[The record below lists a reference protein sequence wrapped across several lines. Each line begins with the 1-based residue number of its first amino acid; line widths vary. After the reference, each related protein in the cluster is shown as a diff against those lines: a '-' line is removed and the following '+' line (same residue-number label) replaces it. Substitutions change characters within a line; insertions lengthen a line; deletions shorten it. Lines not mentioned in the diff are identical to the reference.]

1 MRPAVALTCIGLGQA
16 VCSPVVL
23 QLIALQAGKLLSA
36 AALAWAQNRD
46 RSASGHRL
54 TPVPHTLPQAVI
66 PVRRLRHA
74 PVVRMLPLALAPV
87 APLLAR
93 ENRTPRTG
101 MNAAN
106 PATNVAGTSPET
118 PVTAID
124 SPEETMLEISN
135 LALPLDAGLEG
146 KQAEKLVRRAAARAL
161 NVAPS
166 DIAEIRLLKRS
177 VDARKKHD
185 VHFVA
190 TLGVELAG
198 GAQAEAAAIE
208 AAALRKGAAN
218 MKAHRP
224 YEPLQVPQIGDS
236 PQAQNEPRPIV
247 VGTGPAGLFCALY
260 LARAG
265 LRPLVV
271 ERGAAVDER
280 MAAVDAFN
288 AGEPLDPHTNIQY
301 GEGGA
306 GTFSDGKLTTNIKS
320 SWAQHVL
327 HLFVEAGAPEEI
339 LWQAKP
345 HIGTDLLVDIVRNI
359 RKQIEQAGGEV
370 RFNTQ
375 LTALHFEN
383 GRLTQAEITQ
393 PEPVTELIPASRVV
407 LACGHSARD
416 TFELVRDAGVRMEQ
430 KPFSVG
436 VRIEHPQQLIDRS
449 QYGKAADHPA
459 LGAADYKLSMHL
471 RPQKG
476 EEQGRGVYTF
486 CMCPGGEVVC
496 AASEP
501 EGVVVNG
508 MSRFA
513 RDGQNANSALLVG
526 VGPEDFDGEDPLAGI
541 NLQREMEQAAY
552 RTAVAAGGEPYQAP
566 AQTVGDFLA
575 HRAGGPSKQVKP
587 TYARG
592 VAWCDLHE
600 CLPPFVAR
608 AMEQALPQLDRRL
621 HGFADPQAV
630 LTGVETRSSS
640 PVRIVRGKNMQAQLA
655 AASVSDCVQD
665 EVLSTAQL
673 APAPASS
680 GTQDQARAKT
690 QAAPESSAA
699 SNRQPA
705 DVAALEPETG
715 LYPCGEGAGYA
726 GGIMSA
732 ACDGLRVASA
742 LVESLRPE

>member
-1 MRPAVALTCIGLGQA
+1 M
-16 VCSPVVL
+16 
-23 QLIALQAGKLLSA
+23 
-36 AALAWAQNRD
+36 
-46 RSASGHRL
+46 
-54 TPVPHTLPQAVI
+54 
-66 PVRRLRHA
+66 
-74 PVVRMLPLALAPV
+74 
-87 APLLAR
+87 
-93 ENRTPRTG
+93 
-101 MNAAN
+101 
-106 PATNVAGTSPET
+106 
-118 PVTAID
+118 
-124 SPEETMLEISN
+124 
-135 LALPLDAGLEG
+135 
-146 KQAEKLVRRAAARAL
+146 RRAAARAL
-161 NVAPS
+161 NIPPN
-166 DIAEIRLLKRS
+166 DITEIRLLKRS

-198 GAQAEAAAIE
+198 GAQTEASAIE
-208 AAALRKGAAN
+208 AAASRKGAAN
-218 MKAHRP
+218 VKAHRP
-224 YEPLQVPQIGDS
+224 YEQLQVPQVGDS
-236 PQAQNEPRPIV
+236 PQAQGEPRPIV

-320 SWAQHVL
+320 PWAQHVL

-383 GRLTQAEITQ
+383 GRLTQAEITSLQ
-393 PEPVTELIPASRVV
+393 PTQTLRGRSANCPEAAQTKPSAELVPASRVV

-416 TFELVRDAGVRMEQ
+416 TFELVRDAGVHMEQ

-436 VRIEHPQQLIDRS
+436 VRIEHPQQLINRS

-526 VGPEDFDGEDPLAGI
+526 VGPEDFDGEDQLAGI
-541 NLQREMEQAAY
+541 KLQREMEQAAY
-552 RTAVAAGGEPYQAP
+552 RTAIAAGGKPYQAP

-575 HRAGGPSKQVKP
+575 HRAGSPSKQVKP

-655 AASVSDCVQD
+655 AA
-665 EVLSTAQL
+665 
-673 APAPASS
+673 PADA
-680 GTQDQARAKT
+680 
-690 QAAPESSAA
+690 AAP
-699 SNRQPA
+699 
-705 DVAALEPETG
+705 EPETG

-742 LVESLRPE
+742 LVEGLQRR

>member
-1 MRPAVALTCIGLGQA
+1 
-16 VCSPVVL
+16 
-23 QLIALQAGKLLSA
+23 
-36 AALAWAQNRD
+36 
-46 RSASGHRL
+46 
-54 TPVPHTLPQAVI
+54 
-66 PVRRLRHA
+66 
-74 PVVRMLPLALAPV
+74 
-87 APLLAR
+87 
-93 ENRTPRTG
+93 
-101 MNAAN
+101 
-106 PATNVAGTSPET
+106 
-118 PVTAID
+118 
-124 SPEETMLEISN
+124 MLEISN

-190 TLGVELAG
+190 TLGVELTG
-198 GAQAEAAAIE
+198 GAQAEAAGIE
-208 AAALRKGAAN
+208 AAAHRKGAAN
-218 MKAHRP
+218 VKAHRP
-224 YEPLQVPQIGDS
+224 YELLQVPQVGAS
-236 PQAQNEPRPIV
+236 RQAQDEPRPIV

-320 SWAQHVL
+320 PWAQHVL

-383 GRLTQAEITQ
+383 GHLTQAEITSLQ
-393 PEPVTELIPASRVV
+393 PTQTLRGRNTNCPDTARIETTAESIPASRVV

-416 TFELVRDAGVRMEQ
+416 TFELVRDAGVHMEQ

-436 VRIEHPQQLIDRS
+436 VRIEHPQQLINRS
-449 QYGKAADHPA
+449 QYGKAAGHPA

-541 NLQREMEQAAY
+541 KLQREMEQTAY
-552 RTAVAAGGEPYQAP
+552 RTAIAAGGEPYQAP
-566 AQTVGDFLA
+566 AQTVGDFLT
-575 HRAGGPSKQVKP
+575 HRAGSPSKQVKP

-655 AASVSDCVQD
+655 AA
-665 EVLSTAQL
+665 
-673 APAPASS
+673 PAS
-680 GTQDQARAKT
+680 GGAQVEAGLQAQART
-690 QAAPESSAA
+690 QALSGSPAV
-699 SNRQPA
+699 NGQPA
-705 DVAALEPETG
+705 DVVALEPETG

-742 LVESLRPE
+742 LVESLRLK

>member
-1 MRPAVALTCIGLGQA
+1 
-16 VCSPVVL
+16 
-23 QLIALQAGKLLSA
+23 
-36 AALAWAQNRD
+36 
-46 RSASGHRL
+46 
-54 TPVPHTLPQAVI
+54 
-66 PVRRLRHA
+66 
-74 PVVRMLPLALAPV
+74 
-87 APLLAR
+87 
-93 ENRTPRTG
+93 
-101 MNAAN
+101 
-106 PATNVAGTSPET
+106 
-118 PVTAID
+118 
-124 SPEETMLEISN
+124 MLEISN
-135 LALPLDAGLEG
+135 LALTLDAGLEG

-161 NVAPS
+161 NIPPS
-166 DIAEIRLLKRS
+166 DITDIRLLKRS

-185 VHFVA
+185 VRFVA
-190 TLGVELAG
+190 TLGVVLAG
-198 GAQAEAAAIE
+198 GAQAEAAVIE
-208 AAALRKGAAN
+208 AAAHRKSATN
-218 MKAHRP
+218 VKAHRP
-224 YEPLQVPQIGDS
+224 YEQLQVPQVGDS
-236 PQAQNEPRPIV
+236 PQAQDEPRPIV

-320 SWAQHVL
+320 PWAQHVL

-383 GRLTQAEITQ
+383 GRLAQAEITSLQ
-393 PEPVTELIPASRVV
+393 PIQTLRGRSTNCPEGSQAETGQAEVLHPGTAQTETLQPGACKLEPPAELVPASRVV

-416 TFELVRDAGVRMEQ
+416 TFELVRDAGVYMEQ

-436 VRIEHPQQLIDRS
+436 VRIEHPQQLINRS

-526 VGPEDFDGEDPLAGI
+526 VGPEDFDGEDPLAGVK
-541 NLQREMEQAAY
+541 LQREMERAAY
-552 RTAVAAGGEPYQAP
+552 RTAIAAGGEPYQAP

-640 PVRIVRGKNMQAQLA
+640 PVRIVRGKNMQASLA
-655 AASVSDCVQD
+655 AAPA
-665 EVLSTAQL
+665 TA
-673 APAPASS
+673 
-680 GTQDQARAKT
+680 
-690 QAAPESSAA
+690 AAP
-699 SNRQPA
+699 
-705 DVAALEPETG
+705 EPETG

-742 LVESLRPE
+742 LVESLQRE

>member
-1 MRPAVALTCIGLGQA
+1 
-16 VCSPVVL
+16 
-23 QLIALQAGKLLSA
+23 
-36 AALAWAQNRD
+36 
-46 RSASGHRL
+46 
-54 TPVPHTLPQAVI
+54 
-66 PVRRLRHA
+66 
-74 PVVRMLPLALAPV
+74 
-87 APLLAR
+87 
-93 ENRTPRTG
+93 
-101 MNAAN
+101 
-106 PATNVAGTSPET
+106 
-118 PVTAID
+118 
-124 SPEETMLEISN
+124 MLEISN

-161 NVAPS
+161 NIPPN
-166 DIAEIRLLKRS
+166 DITEIRLLKRS

-198 GAQAEAAAIE
+198 GAKAEAAAIE

-218 MKAHRP
+218 VKAHRP
-224 YEPLQVPQIGDS
+224 YEPLRVPQVGDS

-271 ERGAAVDER
+271 ERGAAVDEG

-320 SWAQHVL
+320 PWAQHVL

-370 RFNTQ
+370 CFKTQ
-375 LTALHFEN
+375 LAALHFEN
-383 GRLTQAEITQ
+383 GHLTQAEITQ

-416 TFELVRDAGVRMEQ
+416 TFELVRDAGVHMEQ

-436 VRIEHPQQLIDRS
+436 VRIEHPQQLINRS

-541 NLQREMEQAAY
+541 KLQREMEQAAY
-552 RTAVAAGGEPYQAP
+552 RTAIAAGGEPYQAP

-575 HRAGGPSKQVKP
+575 HQAGGPSKQVKP

-655 AASVSDCVQD
+655 ATSASDCAQVDAEARVQ
-665 EVLSTAQL
+665 AR
-673 APAPASS
+673 P
-680 GTQDQARAKT
+680 GTQVQAV
-690 QAAPESSAA
+690 PESSAVA
-699 SNRQPA
+699 EGQPA
-705 DVAALEPETG
+705 NVVALEPETG

>member
-1 MRPAVALTCIGLGQA
+1 
-16 VCSPVVL
+16 
-23 QLIALQAGKLLSA
+23 
-36 AALAWAQNRD
+36 
-46 RSASGHRL
+46 
-54 TPVPHTLPQAVI
+54 
-66 PVRRLRHA
+66 
-74 PVVRMLPLALAPV
+74 
-87 APLLAR
+87 
-93 ENRTPRTG
+93 
-101 MNAAN
+101 
-106 PATNVAGTSPET
+106 
-118 PVTAID
+118 
-124 SPEETMLEISN
+124 MLEISN

-161 NVAPS
+161 NVAPN

-198 GAQAEAAAIE
+198 GAQAEVAAIE
-208 AAALRKGAAN
+208 AAAHRKGAAN
-218 MKAHRP
+218 VKAHRP
-224 YEPLQVPQIGDS
+224 YEPLRVPQVGAS
-236 PQAQNEPRPIV
+236 RQAQDEPRPIV

-320 SWAQHVL
+320 PWAQHVL

-359 RKQIEQAGGEV
+359 RKQVEQAGGEV

-383 GRLTQAEITQ
+383 GHLAQAEITSLQ
-393 PEPVTELIPASRVV
+393 PTQTLRGRSTNCPETARSEAAVELIPASRVV

-416 TFELVRDAGVRMEQ
+416 TFELVRDAGVHMEQ

-436 VRIEHPQQLIDRS
+436 VRIEHPQQLINRS

-541 NLQREMEQAAY
+541 KLQREMEQAAY
-552 RTAVAAGGEPYQAP
+552 RTAIAAGGEPYQAP

-655 AASVSDCVQD
+655 AA
-665 EVLSTAQL
+665 
-673 APAPASS
+673 PAPDCAQS
-680 GTQDQARAKT
+680 GAQT
-690 QAAPESSAA
+690 QAPSGSQAA
-699 SNRQPA
+699 NPRPA
-705 DVAALEPETG
+705 DAAAPEPETG

>member
-1 MRPAVALTCIGLGQA
+1 
-16 VCSPVVL
+16 
-23 QLIALQAGKLLSA
+23 
-36 AALAWAQNRD
+36 
-46 RSASGHRL
+46 
-54 TPVPHTLPQAVI
+54 
-66 PVRRLRHA
+66 
-74 PVVRMLPLALAPV
+74 
-87 APLLAR
+87 
-93 ENRTPRTG
+93 
-101 MNAAN
+101 
-106 PATNVAGTSPET
+106 
-118 PVTAID
+118 
-124 SPEETMLEISN
+124 MLEISN

-177 VDARKKHD
+177 IDARKKHD

-190 TLGVELAG
+190 TLGIELTG

-218 MKAHRP
+218 VKAHRP
-224 YEPLQVPQIGDS
+224 YEPLRVPQVGDS

-320 SWAQHVL
+320 PWAQHVL

-383 GRLTQAEITQ
+383 GHLTQAEITSLQ
-393 PEPVTELIPASRVV
+393 PTQTLRGRSTNCPDTARFETTAESIPASRVV

-416 TFELVRDAGVRMEQ
+416 TFELVRDAGVHMEQ

-436 VRIEHPQQLIDRS
+436 VRIEHPQQLINRS

-471 RPQKG
+471 CPQKG

-526 VGPEDFDGEDPLAGI
+526 VGPEDFDGEDPLAGVK
-541 NLQREMEQAAY
+541 LQREMEQAAY
-552 RTAVAAGGEPYQAP
+552 RTAIAAGGEPYQAP

-655 AASVSDCVQD
+655 DDPPAAN
-665 EVLSTAQL
+665 
-673 APAPASS
+673 
-680 GTQDQARAKT
+680 G
-690 QAAPESSAA
+690 
-699 SNRQPA
+699 QPA
-705 DVAALEPETG
+705 DVVAPEPETG

-742 LVESLRPE
+742 LAESLRPE

>member
-1 MRPAVALTCIGLGQA
+1 
-16 VCSPVVL
+16 
-23 QLIALQAGKLLSA
+23 
-36 AALAWAQNRD
+36 
-46 RSASGHRL
+46 
-54 TPVPHTLPQAVI
+54 
-66 PVRRLRHA
+66 
-74 PVVRMLPLALAPV
+74 
-87 APLLAR
+87 
-93 ENRTPRTG
+93 
-101 MNAAN
+101 
-106 PATNVAGTSPET
+106 
-118 PVTAID
+118 
-124 SPEETMLEISN
+124 MLEISN

-161 NVAPS
+161 NIPPS

-190 TLGVELAG
+190 TLGVELTG

-208 AAALRKGAAN
+208 AAAHRKGAAN
-218 MKAHRP
+218 VKAHRP
-224 YEPLQVPQIGDS
+224 YEPLQVPQVGVS
-236 PQAQNEPRPIV
+236 PQAQDEPRPIV

-320 SWAQHVL
+320 PWAQHVL

-383 GRLTQAEITQ
+383 GHLTQAEITSLQ
-393 PEPVTELIPASRVV
+393 PTQTLRGRSTNCPETARSEAAVESIPASRVV

-416 TFELVRDAGVRMEQ
+416 TFELVRDAGVHMEQ

-436 VRIEHPQQLIDRS
+436 VRIEHPQQLINRS

-471 RPQKG
+471 RPQEG

-513 RDGQNANSALLVG
+513 RDGRNANSALLVG
-526 VGPEDFDGEDPLAGI
+526 VGPEDFDGEDPLAGVK
-541 NLQREMEQAAY
+541 LQREMEQAAY
-552 RTAVAAGGEPYQAP
+552 RTAIAAGGEPYQAP

-640 PVRIVRGKNMQAQLA
+640 PVRIVRGKNMQAQMVA
-655 AASVSDCVQD
+655 
-665 EVLSTAQL
+665 T
-673 APAPASS
+673 
-680 GTQDQARAKT
+680 
-690 QAAPESSAA
+690 
-699 SNRQPA
+699 PA
-705 DVAALEPETG
+705 DVSVLEPETG

-732 ACDGLRVASA
+732 ACDGLRVAGA

>member
-1 MRPAVALTCIGLGQA
+1 M
-16 VCSPVVL
+16 
-23 QLIALQAGKLLSA
+23 
-36 AALAWAQNRD
+36 
-46 RSASGHRL
+46 
-54 TPVPHTLPQAVI
+54 
-66 PVRRLRHA
+66 
-74 PVVRMLPLALAPV
+74 
-87 APLLAR
+87 
-93 ENRTPRTG
+93 
-101 MNAAN
+101 
-106 PATNVAGTSPET
+106 
-118 PVTAID
+118 
-124 SPEETMLEISN
+124 
-135 LALPLDAGLEG
+135 
-146 KQAEKLVRRAAARAL
+146 
-161 NVAPS
+161 
-166 DIAEIRLLKRS
+166 
-177 VDARKKHD
+177 
-185 VHFVA
+185 HFVA

-198 GAQAEAAAIE
+198 GAQTEASAIE
-208 AAALRKGAAN
+208 AAASRKGAAN
-218 MKAHRP
+218 VKAHRP
-224 YEPLQVPQIGDS
+224 YEQLQVPQVGDS
-236 PQAQNEPRPIV
+236 PQAQGEPRPIV

-320 SWAQHVL
+320 PWAQHVL

-383 GRLTQAEITQ
+383 GRLTQAEITSLQ
-393 PEPVTELIPASRVV
+393 PTQTLRGRSANCPEAAQTKPSAELVPASRVV

-416 TFELVRDAGVRMEQ
+416 TFELVRDAGVHMEQ

-436 VRIEHPQQLIDRS
+436 VRIEHPQQLINRS

-526 VGPEDFDGEDPLAGI
+526 VGPEDFDGEDQLAGI
-541 NLQREMEQAAY
+541 KLQREMEQAAY
-552 RTAVAAGGEPYQAP
+552 RTAIAAGGKPYQAP

-575 HRAGGPSKQVKP
+575 HRAGSPSKQVKP

-655 AASVSDCVQD
+655 AA
-665 EVLSTAQL
+665 
-673 APAPASS
+673 PADA
-680 GTQDQARAKT
+680 
-690 QAAPESSAA
+690 AAP
-699 SNRQPA
+699 
-705 DVAALEPETG
+705 EPETG

-742 LVESLRPE
+742 LVEGLQRR

>member
-1 MRPAVALTCIGLGQA
+1 
-16 VCSPVVL
+16 
-23 QLIALQAGKLLSA
+23 
-36 AALAWAQNRD
+36 
-46 RSASGHRL
+46 
-54 TPVPHTLPQAVI
+54 
-66 PVRRLRHA
+66 
-74 PVVRMLPLALAPV
+74 
-87 APLLAR
+87 
-93 ENRTPRTG
+93 
-101 MNAAN
+101 
-106 PATNVAGTSPET
+106 
-118 PVTAID
+118 
-124 SPEETMLEISN
+124 MLEISN
-135 LALPLDAGLEG
+135 LALPLDAGFEG

-190 TLGVELAG
+190 TLGIELAG
-198 GAQAEAAAIE
+198 GAQAEAVAIE
-208 AAALRKGAAN
+208 AAAHRKGAAN
-218 MKAHRP
+218 VKAHRP
-224 YEPLQVPQIGDS
+224 YEPLQVPQVGAS
-236 PQAQNEPRPIV
+236 RQAQDEPRPIV

-320 SWAQHVL
+320 PWAQHVL

-383 GRLTQAEITQ
+383 GHLTQAEITSLQ
-393 PEPVTELIPASRVV
+393 PTQTLRGRSTNCPETARSEAAVEMIPASRVV

-436 VRIEHPQQLIDRS
+436 VRIEHPQQLINRS

-459 LGAADYKLSMHL
+459 LDAADYKLSMHL

-526 VGPEDFDGEDPLAGI
+526 VAPKDFNGEDPLAGI

-655 AASVSDCVQD
+655 AASVSGCVQD

-673 APAPASS
+673 VPPPASS

-699 SNRQPA
+699 ANRQSA

>member
-1 MRPAVALTCIGLGQA
+1 
-16 VCSPVVL
+16 
-23 QLIALQAGKLLSA
+23 
-36 AALAWAQNRD
+36 
-46 RSASGHRL
+46 
-54 TPVPHTLPQAVI
+54 
-66 PVRRLRHA
+66 
-74 PVVRMLPLALAPV
+74 
-87 APLLAR
+87 
-93 ENRTPRTG
+93 
-101 MNAAN
+101 
-106 PATNVAGTSPET
+106 
-118 PVTAID
+118 
-124 SPEETMLEISN
+124 MLEISN

-190 TLGVELAG
+190 TLGVELTG
-198 GAQAEAAAIE
+198 GAQAEAAGIE
-208 AAALRKGAAN
+208 AAAHRKGAAN
-218 MKAHRP
+218 VKAHRP
-224 YEPLQVPQIGDS
+224 YELLQVPQVGAS
-236 PQAQNEPRPIV
+236 RQAQDEPRPIV

-320 SWAQHVL
+320 PWAQHVL

-370 RFNTQ
+370 RFNAQ

-383 GRLTQAEITQ
+383 GHLTQAEITSLQ
-393 PEPVTELIPASRVV
+393 PTQTLRGRSTNCPDTARFETTAESIPASRVV

-416 TFELVRDAGVRMEQ
+416 TFELVRDAGVHMEQ

-436 VRIEHPQQLIDRS
+436 VRIEHPQQLINRS

-526 VGPEDFDGEDPLAGI
+526 VGPEDFDGEDPLAGVK
-541 NLQREMEQAAY
+541 LQREMEQAAY
-552 RTAVAAGGEPYQAP
+552 RTAIAAGGEPYQAP

-655 AASVSDCVQD
+655 DDPPAAN
-665 EVLSTAQL
+665 
-673 APAPASS
+673 
-680 GTQDQARAKT
+680 G
-690 QAAPESSAA
+690 
-699 SNRQPA
+699 QPA
-705 DVAALEPETG
+705 DAAAPEPETG

-742 LVESLRPE
+742 LAESLRPE

>member
-1 MRPAVALTCIGLGQA
+1 
-16 VCSPVVL
+16 
-23 QLIALQAGKLLSA
+23 
-36 AALAWAQNRD
+36 
-46 RSASGHRL
+46 
-54 TPVPHTLPQAVI
+54 
-66 PVRRLRHA
+66 
-74 PVVRMLPLALAPV
+74 
-87 APLLAR
+87 
-93 ENRTPRTG
+93 
-101 MNAAN
+101 
-106 PATNVAGTSPET
+106 
-118 PVTAID
+118 
-124 SPEETMLEISN
+124 MLEISN

-190 TLGVELAG
+190 TLGIELAG
-198 GAQAEAAAIE
+198 GAQAEAVAIE
-208 AAALRKGAAN
+208 AAAHRKGAAN
-218 MKAHRP
+218 VKAHRP
-224 YEPLQVPQIGDS
+224 YEPLQVPQVGAS
-236 PQAQNEPRPIV
+236 RQAQDEPRPIV

-288 AGEPLDPHTNIQY
+288 AGESLDPHTNIQY

-320 SWAQHVL
+320 PWAQHVL

-383 GRLTQAEITQ
+383 GHLTQAEITSLQ
-393 PEPVTELIPASRVV
+393 PTQTLRGRSTNCPDTARFETTAESIPASRVV

-416 TFELVRDAGVRMEQ
+416 TFELVRDAGVHMEQ

-436 VRIEHPQQLIDRS
+436 VRIEHPQQLINRS
-449 QYGKAADHPA
+449 QYGKAAGHPA

-541 NLQREMEQAAY
+541 KLQREMEQTAY
-552 RTAVAAGGEPYQAP
+552 RTAIAAGGEPYQAP
-566 AQTVGDFLA
+566 AQTVGDFLT
-575 HRAGGPSKQVKP
+575 HRAGSPSKQVKP

-655 AASVSDCVQD
+655 AAPASGGAQVEAGLQAQARTQA
-665 EVLSTAQL
+665 LSGSPAVNGQL
-673 APAPASS
+673 A
-680 GTQDQARAKT
+680 
-690 QAAPESSAA
+690 
-699 SNRQPA
+699 
-705 DVAALEPETG
+705 DVVALEPETG

-742 LVESLRPE
+742 LVESLRLK

>member
-1 MRPAVALTCIGLGQA
+1 
-16 VCSPVVL
+16 
-23 QLIALQAGKLLSA
+23 
-36 AALAWAQNRD
+36 
-46 RSASGHRL
+46 
-54 TPVPHTLPQAVI
+54 
-66 PVRRLRHA
+66 
-74 PVVRMLPLALAPV
+74 
-87 APLLAR
+87 
-93 ENRTPRTG
+93 
-101 MNAAN
+101 
-106 PATNVAGTSPET
+106 
-118 PVTAID
+118 
-124 SPEETMLEISN
+124 MLEISN

-146 KQAEKLVRRAAARAL
+146 RQAEKLARRAAARAL
-161 NVAPS
+161 NVAPN

-190 TLGVELAG
+190 TLGVELTG

-208 AAALRKGAAN
+208 AAAHRKGAAN
-218 MKAHRP
+218 VKAHRP
-224 YEPLQVPQIGDS
+224 YEPLQVPQVGAS
-236 PQAQNEPRPIV
+236 RQAQEEPRPIV

-320 SWAQHVL
+320 PWAQHVL

-383 GRLTQAEITQ
+383 GHLIQAEITSLQ
-393 PEPVTELIPASRVV
+393 PTQTLRGRSTNCPETARSEAAVEMIPASRVV

-416 TFELVRDAGVRMEQ
+416 TFELVRDAGVHMEQ

-436 VRIEHPQQLIDRS
+436 VRIEHPQQLINRS

-526 VGPEDFDGEDPLAGI
+526 VGPEDFDGEDPLAGVK
-541 NLQREMEQAAY
+541 LQREMEQAAY
-552 RTAVAAGGEPYQAP
+552 RTAIAAGGEPYQAP

-575 HRAGGPSKQVKP
+575 HRAGGPSEQVKP

-600 CLPPFVAR
+600 CLPSFVAR

-640 PVRIVRGKNMQAQLA
+640 PVRIVRGKNMQAQLVA
-655 AASVSDCVQD
+655 A
-665 EVLSTAQL
+665 
-673 APAPASS
+673 
-680 GTQDQARAKT
+680 
-690 QAAPESSAA
+690 
-699 SNRQPA
+699 PA
-705 DVAALEPETG
+705 DVSVLEPETG

>member
-1 MRPAVALTCIGLGQA
+1 
-16 VCSPVVL
+16 
-23 QLIALQAGKLLSA
+23 
-36 AALAWAQNRD
+36 
-46 RSASGHRL
+46 
-54 TPVPHTLPQAVI
+54 
-66 PVRRLRHA
+66 
-74 PVVRMLPLALAPV
+74 
-87 APLLAR
+87 
-93 ENRTPRTG
+93 
-101 MNAAN
+101 
-106 PATNVAGTSPET
+106 
-118 PVTAID
+118 
-124 SPEETMLEISN
+124 MLEISN

-190 TLGVELAG
+190 TLGVELTG
-198 GAQAEAAAIE
+198 GAQAEAAGIE
-208 AAALRKGAAN
+208 AAAHRKGAAN
-218 MKAHRP
+218 VKAHRP
-224 YEPLQVPQIGDS
+224 YELLQVPQVGAS
-236 PQAQNEPRPIV
+236 RQAQDEPRPIV

-320 SWAQHVL
+320 PWAQHVL

-383 GRLTQAEITQ
+383 GHLTQAEITSLQ
-393 PEPVTELIPASRVV
+393 PTQTLRGRSTNCPDTARFETTAESIPASRVV

-416 TFELVRDAGVRMEQ
+416 TFELVRDAGVHMEQ

-436 VRIEHPQQLIDRS
+436 VRIEHPQQLINRS

-526 VGPEDFDGEDPLAGI
+526 VGPEDFDGEDPLAGVK
-541 NLQREMEQAAY
+541 LQREMEQAAY
-552 RTAVAAGGEPYQAP
+552 RTAIAAGGEPYQAP

-655 AASVSDCVQD
+655 DDPPAAN
-665 EVLSTAQL
+665 
-673 APAPASS
+673 
-680 GTQDQARAKT
+680 G
-690 QAAPESSAA
+690 
-699 SNRQPA
+699 QPA
-705 DVAALEPETG
+705 DVVVLEPETG

-742 LVESLRPE
+742 LAESLRPE

>member
-1 MRPAVALTCIGLGQA
+1 
-16 VCSPVVL
+16 
-23 QLIALQAGKLLSA
+23 
-36 AALAWAQNRD
+36 
-46 RSASGHRL
+46 
-54 TPVPHTLPQAVI
+54 
-66 PVRRLRHA
+66 
-74 PVVRMLPLALAPV
+74 
-87 APLLAR
+87 
-93 ENRTPRTG
+93 
-101 MNAAN
+101 
-106 PATNVAGTSPET
+106 
-118 PVTAID
+118 
-124 SPEETMLEISN
+124 MLEISN

-190 TLGVELAG
+190 TLGIELAG
-198 GAQAEAAAIE
+198 GAQAEAVAIE
-208 AAALRKGAAN
+208 AAAHRKGAAN
-218 MKAHRP
+218 VKAHRP
-224 YEPLQVPQIGDS
+224 YEPLQVPQVGAS
-236 PQAQNEPRPIV
+236 RQAQDEPRPIV
-247 VGTGPAGLFCALY
+247 VGTGPAGLFCALF

-320 SWAQHVL
+320 PWAQHVL

-383 GRLTQAEITQ
+383 GHLTQAEITSLQ
-393 PEPVTELIPASRVV
+393 PTQTLRGRSTNCPDTARFEVAVELIPASRVV

-416 TFELVRDAGVRMEQ
+416 TFELVRDAGVHMEQ

-436 VRIEHPQQLIDRS
+436 VRIEHPQQLINRS

-526 VGPEDFDGEDPLAGI
+526 VGPEDFDGEDPLAGVK
-541 NLQREMEQAAY
+541 LQREMEQAAY
-552 RTAVAAGGEPYQAP
+552 RTAIAAGGEPYQAP

-592 VAWCDLHE
+592 AAWCNLHE

-655 AASVSDCVQD
+655 AA
-665 EVLSTAQL
+665 
-673 APAPASS
+673 PAS
-680 GTQDQARAKT
+680 GGAQVEAGLQAQART
-690 QAAPESSAA
+690 QALSGSPAV
-699 SNRQPA
+699 NGQPA
-705 DVAALEPETG
+705 DVVALEPETG

-742 LVESLRPE
+742 LVESLRLK

>member
-1 MRPAVALTCIGLGQA
+1 
-16 VCSPVVL
+16 
-23 QLIALQAGKLLSA
+23 
-36 AALAWAQNRD
+36 
-46 RSASGHRL
+46 
-54 TPVPHTLPQAVI
+54 
-66 PVRRLRHA
+66 
-74 PVVRMLPLALAPV
+74 
-87 APLLAR
+87 
-93 ENRTPRTG
+93 
-101 MNAAN
+101 
-106 PATNVAGTSPET
+106 
-118 PVTAID
+118 
-124 SPEETMLEISN
+124 MLEISN

-161 NVAPS
+161 NIPPN
-166 DIAEIRLLKRS
+166 DITEIRLLKRS

-198 GAQAEAAAIE
+198 GAKAEAAAIE

-218 MKAHRP
+218 VKAHRP
-224 YEPLQVPQIGDS
+224 YEPLRVPQVGDS

-320 SWAQHVL
+320 PWAQHVL

-370 RFNTQ
+370 CFKTQ
-375 LTALHFEN
+375 LAALHFEN
-383 GRLTQAEITQ
+383 GHLTQAEITQ
-393 PEPVTELIPASRVV
+393 SEPVTELIPASRVV

-416 TFELVRDAGVRMEQ
+416 TFELVRDAGVHMEQ

-436 VRIEHPQQLIDRS
+436 VRIEHPQQLINRS

-541 NLQREMEQAAY
+541 KLQREMEQAAY
-552 RTAVAAGGEPYQAP
+552 RTAIAAGGEPHQAP

-575 HRAGGPSKQVKP
+575 HQAGGPSKKVKP

-655 AASVSDCVQD
+655 AASVSGCVQGG
-665 EVLSTAQL
+665 AQHRI
-673 APAPASS
+673 AATSASDCAQVDAEARVQARP
-680 GTQDQARAKT
+680 GTQVQAV
-690 QAAPESSAA
+690 PESSAVA
-699 SNRQPA
+699 EGQPA
-705 DVAALEPETG
+705 NVVALDPETG

>member
-1 MRPAVALTCIGLGQA
+1 
-16 VCSPVVL
+16 
-23 QLIALQAGKLLSA
+23 
-36 AALAWAQNRD
+36 
-46 RSASGHRL
+46 
-54 TPVPHTLPQAVI
+54 
-66 PVRRLRHA
+66 
-74 PVVRMLPLALAPV
+74 
-87 APLLAR
+87 
-93 ENRTPRTG
+93 
-101 MNAAN
+101 
-106 PATNVAGTSPET
+106 
-118 PVTAID
+118 
-124 SPEETMLEISN
+124 MLEISN

-161 NVAPS
+161 NIPPN
-166 DIAEIRLLKRS
+166 DITEIRLLKRS

-198 GAQAEAAAIE
+198 GAKAEAAAIE

-218 MKAHRP
+218 VKAHRP
-224 YEPLQVPQIGDS
+224 YEPLRVPQVGDS

-306 GTFSDGKLTTNIKS
+306 GTVSDGKLTTNIKS
-320 SWAQHVL
+320 PWAQHVL

-370 RFNTQ
+370 CFKTQ
-375 LTALHFEN
+375 LAALHFEN
-383 GRLTQAEITQ
+383 GHLTQAEITQ

-416 TFELVRDAGVRMEQ
+416 TFELVRDAGVHMEQ

-436 VRIEHPQQLIDRS
+436 VRIEHPQQLINRS

-541 NLQREMEQAAY
+541 KLQREMEQAAY
-552 RTAVAAGGEPYQAP
+552 RTAIAAGGEPYQAP

-575 HRAGGPSKQVKP
+575 HQAGGPSKKVKP

-655 AASVSDCVQD
+655 ATSASDCAQVDAEARVQ
-665 EVLSTAQL
+665 AR
-673 APAPASS
+673 P
-680 GTQDQARAKT
+680 GTQVQAV
-690 QAAPESSAA
+690 PESSAVA
-699 SNRQPA
+699 EGQPA
-705 DVAALEPETG
+705 NVVALEPETG

>member
-1 MRPAVALTCIGLGQA
+1 
-16 VCSPVVL
+16 
-23 QLIALQAGKLLSA
+23 
-36 AALAWAQNRD
+36 
-46 RSASGHRL
+46 
-54 TPVPHTLPQAVI
+54 
-66 PVRRLRHA
+66 
-74 PVVRMLPLALAPV
+74 
-87 APLLAR
+87 
-93 ENRTPRTG
+93 
-101 MNAAN
+101 
-106 PATNVAGTSPET
+106 
-118 PVTAID
+118 
-124 SPEETMLEISN
+124 MLEISN

-161 NVAPS
+161 NIPPN
-166 DIAEIRLLKRS
+166 DITEIRLLKRS

-198 GAQAEAAAIE
+198 GVKAEAAAIE

-218 MKAHRP
+218 VKAHRP
-224 YEPLQVPQIGDS
+224 YEPLRVPQVGAS
-236 PQAQNEPRPIV
+236 RQAQDEPRPIV

-320 SWAQHVL
+320 PWAQHVL

-370 RFNTQ
+370 RFNAQ

-383 GRLTQAEITQ
+383 GHLTQAEITSLQ
-393 PEPVTELIPASRVV
+393 PTQTLRGRSTNCPDTARFEVAVELIPASRVV

-416 TFELVRDAGVRMEQ
+416 TFELVRDAGVHMEQ

-436 VRIEHPQQLIDRS
+436 VRIEHPQQLINRS
-449 QYGKAADHPA
+449 QYGKAVDHPA

-526 VGPEDFDGEDPLAGI
+526 VGPEDFDGEDPLAGVK
-541 NLQREMEQAAY
+541 LQREMEQAAY
-552 RTAVAAGGEPYQAP
+552 RTAIAAGGEPYQAP

-655 AASVSDCVQD
+655 AA
-665 EVLSTAQL
+665 
-673 APAPASS
+673 PAS
-680 GTQDQARAKT
+680 GGAQVEAGPQAQARP
-690 QAAPESSAA
+690 QALSGSPAA
-699 SNRQPA
+699 NGQSA
-705 DVAALEPETG
+705 DVVVLEPETG

-742 LVESLRPE
+742 LVESLRLK

>member
-1 MRPAVALTCIGLGQA
+1 
-16 VCSPVVL
+16 
-23 QLIALQAGKLLSA
+23 
-36 AALAWAQNRD
+36 
-46 RSASGHRL
+46 
-54 TPVPHTLPQAVI
+54 
-66 PVRRLRHA
+66 
-74 PVVRMLPLALAPV
+74 
-87 APLLAR
+87 
-93 ENRTPRTG
+93 
-101 MNAAN
+101 
-106 PATNVAGTSPET
+106 
-118 PVTAID
+118 
-124 SPEETMLEISN
+124 MLEISN

-190 TLGVELAG
+190 TLGIELAG
-198 GAQAEAAAIE
+198 GAQAEAVAIE
-208 AAALRKGAAN
+208 AAAHRKGAAN
-218 MKAHRP
+218 VKAHRP
-224 YEPLQVPQIGDS
+224 YEPLQVPQVGAS
-236 PQAQNEPRPIV
+236 RQAQDEPRPIV
-247 VGTGPAGLFCALY
+247 VGTGPAGLFCALF

-320 SWAQHVL
+320 PWAQHVL

-383 GRLTQAEITQ
+383 GHLTQAEITSLQ
-393 PEPVTELIPASRVV
+393 PTQTLRGRSTNCPDTARFETTAESIPASRVV

-416 TFELVRDAGVRMEQ
+416 TFELVRDAGVHMEQ

-436 VRIEHPQQLIDRS
+436 VRIEHPQQLINRS
-449 QYGKAADHPA
+449 QYGKAAGHPA

-526 VGPEDFDGEDPLAGI
+526 VGPEDFDGEDPLAGVK
-541 NLQREMEQAAY
+541 LQREMEQAAY
-552 RTAVAAGGEPYQAP
+552 RAAIAAGGEPYQAP
-566 AQTVGDFLA
+566 AQTVGDFLP

-655 AASVSDCVQD
+655 AAPASGGAQVEAGLQAQARTQA
-665 EVLSTAQL
+665 LSGSPAVNGQL
-673 APAPASS
+673 A
-680 GTQDQARAKT
+680 
-690 QAAPESSAA
+690 
-699 SNRQPA
+699 
-705 DVAALEPETG
+705 DVVALEPETG

-742 LVESLRPE
+742 LVESLRLK

>member
-1 MRPAVALTCIGLGQA
+1 
-16 VCSPVVL
+16 
-23 QLIALQAGKLLSA
+23 
-36 AALAWAQNRD
+36 
-46 RSASGHRL
+46 
-54 TPVPHTLPQAVI
+54 
-66 PVRRLRHA
+66 
-74 PVVRMLPLALAPV
+74 
-87 APLLAR
+87 
-93 ENRTPRTG
+93 
-101 MNAAN
+101 
-106 PATNVAGTSPET
+106 
-118 PVTAID
+118 
-124 SPEETMLEISN
+124 MLEISN

-320 SWAQHVL
+320 PWAQHVL

-375 LTALHFEN
+375 FTALHFEN
-383 GRLTQAEITQ
+383 GHLTQAEITQ

-416 TFELVRDAGVRMEQ
+416 TFELVRDAGVHMEQ

-436 VRIEHPQQLIDRS
+436 VRIEHPQQLINRS

-526 VGPEDFDGEDPLAGI
+526 VGPEDFDGEDPLAGVK
-541 NLQREMEQAAY
+541 LQREMEQAAY
-552 RTAVAAGGEPYQAP
+552 RTAIAAGGEPYQAP

-592 VAWCDLHE
+592 VAWCDLRE

-655 AASVSDCVQD
+655 AA
-665 EVLSTAQL
+665 
-673 APAPASS
+673 PAPDRVQS
-680 GTQDQARAKT
+680 GAQT
-690 QAAPESSAA
+690 QAPSGSPAA
-699 SNRQPA
+699 SGSPA
-705 DVAALEPETG
+705 DAAAAEPETG

-742 LVESLRPE
+742 LAESLRPE

>member
-1 MRPAVALTCIGLGQA
+1 
-16 VCSPVVL
+16 
-23 QLIALQAGKLLSA
+23 
-36 AALAWAQNRD
+36 
-46 RSASGHRL
+46 
-54 TPVPHTLPQAVI
+54 
-66 PVRRLRHA
+66 
-74 PVVRMLPLALAPV
+74 ML
-87 APLLAR
+87 
-93 ENRTPRTG
+93 
-101 MNAAN
+101 
-106 PATNVAGTSPET
+106 PET
-118 PVTAID
+118 PVIATD

-161 NVAPS
+161 NIPPN
-166 DIAEIRLLKRS
+166 DITEIRLLKRS

-198 GAQAEAAAIE
+198 GTKAEAAAVE
-208 AAALRKGAAN
+208 AAAHRKGAAN
-218 MKAHRP
+218 VKAHRP
-224 YEPLQVPQIGDS
+224 YEPLRVPQVGAT
-236 PQAQNEPRPIV
+236 PRAQDEPRPIV

-288 AGEPLDPHTNIQY
+288 AGDPLDPHTNIQY

-320 SWAQHVL
+320 PWAQHVL

-370 RFNTQ
+370 CFNTQ

-383 GRLTQAEITQ
+383 GRLAQAEITSLQ
-393 PEPVTELIPASRVV
+393 PTPALPQTLRGRSANCPEPAQTESVAELVPASRVV

-416 TFELVRDAGVRMEQ
+416 TFELVRDAGVHMEQ

-436 VRIEHPQQLIDRS
+436 VRIEHPQQLINRS

-513 RDGQNANSALLVG
+513 RDGRNANSALLVG
-526 VGPEDFDGEDPLAGI
+526 VGPEDFDGEDPLAGVK
-541 NLQREMEQAAY
+541 LQREMERAAY
-552 RTAVAAGGEPYQAP
+552 RTAIAAGGEPYQAP

-640 PVRIVRGKNMQAQLA
+640 PVRIVRGKNMQASLA
-655 AASVSDCVQD
+655 AAPA
-665 EVLSTAQL
+665 TA
-673 APAPASS
+673 
-680 GTQDQARAKT
+680 
-690 QAAPESSAA
+690 AAP
-699 SNRQPA
+699 
-705 DVAALEPETG
+705 EPETG

-742 LVESLRPE
+742 LVESLQRE

>member
-1 MRPAVALTCIGLGQA
+1 
-16 VCSPVVL
+16 
-23 QLIALQAGKLLSA
+23 
-36 AALAWAQNRD
+36 
-46 RSASGHRL
+46 
-54 TPVPHTLPQAVI
+54 
-66 PVRRLRHA
+66 
-74 PVVRMLPLALAPV
+74 
-87 APLLAR
+87 
-93 ENRTPRTG
+93 
-101 MNAAN
+101 
-106 PATNVAGTSPET
+106 
-118 PVTAID
+118 
-124 SPEETMLEISN
+124 MLEISN

-190 TLGVELAG
+190 TLGIELAG
-198 GAQAEAAAIE
+198 GAQAEAVAIE
-208 AAALRKGAAN
+208 AAAHRKGAAN
-218 MKAHRP
+218 VKAHRP
-224 YEPLQVPQIGDS
+224 YEPLQVPQVGAS
-236 PQAQNEPRPIV
+236 RQAQDEPRPIV
-247 VGTGPAGLFCALY
+247 VGTGPAGLFCALF

-265 LRPLVV
+265 LRPLVA

-320 SWAQHVL
+320 PWAQHVL

-383 GRLTQAEITQ
+383 GHLTQAEITSLQ
-393 PEPVTELIPASRVV
+393 PTQTLRGRSTNCPDTARFETTAESIPASRVV

-416 TFELVRDAGVRMEQ
+416 TFELVRDAGVHMEQ

-436 VRIEHPQQLIDRS
+436 VRIEHPQQLINRS
-449 QYGKAADHPA
+449 QYGKAAGHPA

-496 AASEP
+496 AASDP

-526 VGPEDFDGEDPLAGI
+526 VGPEDFDGEDPLAGVK
-541 NLQREMEQAAY
+541 LQREMEQAAY
-552 RTAVAAGGEPYQAP
+552 RAAIAAGGEPYQAP

-655 AASVSDCVQD
+655 AA
-665 EVLSTAQL
+665 
-673 APAPASS
+673 PAS
-680 GTQDQARAKT
+680 GGAQVEAGLQAQART
-690 QAAPESSAA
+690 QALSGSPAV
-699 SNRQPA
+699 NGQPA
-705 DVAALEPETG
+705 DVVALEPETG

-742 LVESLRPE
+742 LVESLRLK

>member
-1 MRPAVALTCIGLGQA
+1 
-16 VCSPVVL
+16 
-23 QLIALQAGKLLSA
+23 
-36 AALAWAQNRD
+36 
-46 RSASGHRL
+46 
-54 TPVPHTLPQAVI
+54 
-66 PVRRLRHA
+66 
-74 PVVRMLPLALAPV
+74 
-87 APLLAR
+87 
-93 ENRTPRTG
+93 
-101 MNAAN
+101 
-106 PATNVAGTSPET
+106 
-118 PVTAID
+118 
-124 SPEETMLEISN
+124 MLEISN

-161 NVAPS
+161 NIPPS

-190 TLGVELAG
+190 TLGVELTG

-208 AAALRKGAAN
+208 AAAHRKSAAN
-218 MKAHRP
+218 VKAHHP
-224 YEPLQVPQIGDS
+224 YETLQVPQVDAT

-288 AGEPLDPHTNIQY
+288 VGEPLDPHTNIQY

-320 SWAQHVL
+320 PWAQHVL

-436 VRIEHPQQLIDRS
+436 VRIEHPQQLINRS

-541 NLQREMEQAAY
+541 KLQREMEQTAY
-552 RTAVAAGGEPYQAP
+552 RTAIAAGGEPYQAP

-655 AASVSDCVQD
+655 AASVSGCAQGGAQHRMVATSASDCAQVEAEARVQ
-665 EVLSTAQL
+665 AR
-673 APAPASS
+673 P
-680 GTQDQARAKT
+680 GTQVQAV
-690 QAAPESSAA
+690 PESSAA
-699 SNRQPA
+699 AEGQPA
-705 DVAALEPETG
+705 NVVAIDPETG

-742 LVESLRPE
+742 LVESLLPE